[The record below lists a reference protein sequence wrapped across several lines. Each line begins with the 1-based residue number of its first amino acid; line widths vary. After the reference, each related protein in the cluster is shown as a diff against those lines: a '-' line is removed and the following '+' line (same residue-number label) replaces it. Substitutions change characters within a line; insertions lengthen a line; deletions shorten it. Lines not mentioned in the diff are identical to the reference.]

1 MSSEIKGRAASYGL
15 SLILLIIIA
24 YFTKEKIV
32 EFVNVDY
39 WIIYFVVFIVISTV
53 LYVVIHEFGHTL
65 FGWMTGYKLD
75 AFAVLGYM
83 FANIDGKYVL
93 KRMYVPNVGGANF
106 MHRDDDKTNAPYS
119 LYIMG
124 GVILTAATTIVS
136 IASML
141 LINNAFI
148 TLFFYAM
155 VLCGIFM
162 TIYNA
167 IPIKA
172 KTGVYNDGMV
182 LKLFKKDARSQE
194 IFNKTQC
201 VSLLALRGVSIKDAP
216 EELFE
221 IPESYKS
228 VPFANE
234 LRLNK
239 SEYLIYN
246 GRHAEAESE
255 LEDII
260 HNLDESDNALKDIST
275 CLLLMDY
282 LINDADEEK
291 IKNVYQNNKKNM
303 ETLSKYYLTAKYV
316 SIAYKLKFE
325 NEWNIDKEV
334 REFYKLAKK
343 QDLNSGLELDMMK
356 KLLSENSM
364 SCLIQSN

>member
-1 MSSEIKGRAASYGL
+1 MNSEIKGRAASFGL
-15 SLILLIIIA
+15 SLILLIIIV
-24 YFTKEKIV
+24 YFTKEKIE

-39 WIIYFVVFIVISTV
+39 WIIYFVVFIVISAV

-65 FGWMTGYKLD
+65 FGWITGYKLD

-83 FANIDGKYVL
+83 FVNIDGRYVL
-93 KRMYVPNVGGANF
+93 KRMYVPNVGGANL
-106 MHRDDDKTNAPYS
+106 MHHDDETNAPYS

-124 GVILTAATTIVS
+124 GVILSAAATVVS
-136 IASML
+136 IISML
-141 LINNAFI
+141 IIDNAVI

-167 IPIKA
+167 IPMKT
-172 KTGVYNDGMV
+172 KTGVYNDGMI

-194 IFNKTQC
+194 IFNKTQR
-201 VSLLALRGVSIKDAP
+201 VSLLALKGVSIKDAP

-246 GRHAEAESE
+246 GRYAEAESE
-255 LEDII
+255 LEDVIR
-260 HNLDESDNALKDIST
+260 NLDESDKALKDIST

-291 IKNVYQNNKKNM
+291 IKSVYQNNKKNM